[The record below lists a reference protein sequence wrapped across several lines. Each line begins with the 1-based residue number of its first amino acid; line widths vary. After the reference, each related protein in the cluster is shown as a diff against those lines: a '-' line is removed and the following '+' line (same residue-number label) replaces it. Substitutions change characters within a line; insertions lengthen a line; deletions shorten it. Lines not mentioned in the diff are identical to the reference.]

1 MKLSDAE
8 LEIMEKVWE
17 LGAPVTA
24 AQLTERLEEKGWKP
38 STLLTF
44 LARMANKGALAVEKQ
59 GKQNLYRPLVSAA
72 DYRADAARELLG
84 RYYSGSVKSMVAA
97 LYDGKGLSDGEL
109 AELRAW
115 LDEEVKGRE

>member
-17 LGAPVTA
+17 LDAPVTA
-24 AQLTERLEEKGWKP
+24 ARLTERLAEKGWKP
-38 STLLTF
+38 STLLTL
-44 LARMANKGALAVEKQ
+44 LARMVNKGALAVEKR
-59 GKQNLYRPLVSAA
+59 GKQNV
-72 DYRADAARELLG
+72 YRALVRAEAAREVLG

-97 LYDGKGLSDGEL
+97 LYDGKGLSAGEL

-115 LDEEVKGRE
+115 LDEEAKGHE

>member
-24 AQLTERLEEKGWKP
+24 AQLTERMAEKGWKP

-44 LARMANKGALAVEKQ
+44 LARMVNK
-59 GKQNLYRPLVSAA
+59 GKQNLYRALVSAE
-72 DYRADAARELLG
+72 DYRAQAARELLG

>member
-24 AQLTERLEEKGWKP
+24 AQLTERMAEKGWKP

-44 LARMANKGALAVEKQ
+44 LARMVNKGALAVEKQ
-59 GKQNLYRPLVSAA
+59 GKQNLYRALVSAE
-72 DYRADAARELLG
+72 DYRAQAARELLG

-97 LYDGKGLSDGEL
+97 LYE
-109 AELRAW
+109 ERASPTGNW
-115 LDEEVKGRE
+115 RNCGPGWTRR

>member
-44 LARMANKGALAVEKQ
+44 LARMVNKGALAVEKQ

-72 DYRADAARELLG
+72 DYRADAARELL
-84 RYYSGSVKSMVAA
+84 RPYYSGSVKSMVGA
-97 LYDGKGLSDGEL
+97 LYDGKGPSDEEL

>member
-24 AQLTERLEEKGWKP
+24 AQLTERMAEKGWKP

-44 LARMANKGALAVEKQ
+44 LA
-59 GKQNLYRPLVSAA
+59 
-72 DYRADAARELLG
+72 
-84 RYYSGSVKSMVAA
+84 
-97 LYDGKGLSDGEL
+97 LSL
-109 AELRAW
+109 IHI
-115 LDEEVKGRE
+115 

>member
-24 AQLTERLEEKGWKP
+24 AQLTERMAEKGWKP

-44 LARMANKGALAVEKQ
+44 LARMVNKGALAVEKQ
-59 GKQNLYRPLVSAA
+59 GKQNLYRALVSAE
-72 DYRADAARELLG
+72 DYRAQAARELLG
-84 RYYSGSVKSMVAA
+84 RAAMVENCGLPGERVFSSLKEKPESSGYFTTII
-97 LYDGKGLSDGEL
+97 LL
-109 AELRAW
+109 
-115 LDEEVKGRE
+115 

>member
-24 AQLTERLEEKGWKP
+24 AQLTERMAEKGWKP

-44 LARMANKGALAVEKQ
+44 LARMVNKGALEVEKQ
-59 GKQNLYRPLVSAA
+59 GKQNLYRALVSAE
-72 DYRADAARELLG
+72 DYRAQAA
-84 RYYSGSVKSMVAA
+84 GSCWAA
-97 LYDGKGLSDGEL
+97 ITAAAS
-109 AELRAW
+109 RAW
-115 LDEEVKGRE
+115 WPPCTMERASPTGNWRNCGPGWTRR

>member
-24 AQLTERLEEKGWKP
+24 AQLTERMAEKGWKP

-44 LARMANKGALAVEKQ
+44 LARMVNKGALAVEKQ
-59 GKQNLYRPLVSAA
+59 GKQNLYRALVSAE
-72 DYRADAARELLG
+72 DYRAQAARELLG
-84 RYYSGSVKSMVAA
+84 RYAHKEIHTFHSRREA
-97 LYDGKGLSDGEL
+97 D
-109 AELRAW
+109 AW
-115 LDEEVKGRE
+115 LAARFPQPGFPETK